1 MRKYLFSF
9 LLFLISVSAS
19 AQFRTDRLIDVGRS
33 ALYYED
39 YVLSIQYFNQV
50 IMVKPYLYEP
60 WFLRAVA
67 KFYLDDFVGAE
78 KDCTEAI
85 RLNPY
90 IPDIFELRGLCNIKQ
105 GKFDEAIAD
114 YDKTIE
120 FNPYSKGLWFN
131 RVLCKIEKK
140 DYDAANADLDSM
152 MTMWKDYAK
161 SYSLKAEV
169 CMQQKDTIE
178 AAKYLDKS
186 LEIDP
191 YDGDIWAMRA
201 MVSLSQREWKP
212 ADEQLSKA
220 IHLRPTNVA
229 NYVNRALARYNIN
242 NLNGALADYDKAL
255 ELDPN
260 NFLAHYNRGQLRV
273 QVGDDNRAIEDFN
286 YVISMEPDNVMAI
299 YNRAILLERTGDLY
313 GAIRDYSKIIDQYPN
328 FWAGLNNR
336 ARCYRRIGL
345 TAKAEQD
352 EFRIFKAQ
360 LDKHYGRQQ
369 RWSKKKQHEVRKKS
383 EIDFDKYNQLVV
395 VDENTV
401 EHEYSTSYRGRVQ
414 NRNVDIALQPMFML
428 SFSPYDNIVK
438 SYQAYDNDVER
449 FNFEQQPSHRLYV
462 RCGVKSLTEE
472 ESGRIFSLIDSLT
485 SAIDASRNLNKDK
498 GLIMQRAVA
507 HSVVQNYADA
517 ISDLT
522 VYIQTDSTS
531 SLAYWQRA
539 VCQDRMNEYDA
550 SRGEDIRLKTVGAIS
565 DLDMAIKLNPKN
577 AYLYFDR
584 GNLHAENKDFARA
597 IEDYDSAIKLDPK
610 LAEAYYNRGIANVNL
625 GNTDAGIADLSKA
638 GELGLFDA
646 YSAIK
651 KYNKKK

>member
-1 MRKYLFSF
+1 MRRF
-9 LLFLISVSAS
+9 LLSLLLFASVCAS

-60 WFLRAVA
+60 WYLRAVA
-67 KFYLDDFVGAE
+67 KFYLDDFGGAE

-90 IPDIFELRGLCNIKQ
+90 VPDLFELRGLCYIHQN
-105 GKFDEAIAD
+105 KFDEAIAD

-120 FNPYSKGLWFN
+120 FNPYNKGLWFN

-161 SYSLKAEV
+161 AFSLKAEV
-169 CMQQKDTIE
+169 CLQLKDTV
-178 AAKYLDKS
+178 AAGKYLDRS
-186 LEIDP
+186 LEIAP
-191 YDGDIWAMRA
+191 YDGDVWSMRA
-201 MVSLSQREWKP
+201 MISLSQRQWKD
-212 ADEQLSKA
+212 ADGQLSKA
-220 IHLRPTNVA
+220 IHLRPTNVT
-229 NYVNRALARYNIN
+229 NYVNRALARYNTN
-242 NLNGALADYDKAL
+242 NLSGALADYDKAL

-313 GAIRDYSKIIDQYPN
+313 GAIRDYTKIIDQYPN

-336 ARCYRRIGL
+336 ARCYRRVGM

-369 RWSKKKQHEVRKKS
+369 RWSKKKQNEVRKKS

-395 VDENTV
+395 EDENTV
-401 EHEYSTSYRGRVQ
+401 EHEYATSYRGRVQ
-414 NRNVDIALQPMFML
+414 NRKVDVALQPMFLL
-428 SFSPYDNIVK
+428 SFIPYDNIVK
-438 SYQAYDNDVER
+438 SYQAYDNEVER
-449 FNFEQQPSHRLYV
+449 FNFEQKPANRIYV

-472 ESGRIFSLIDSLT
+472 ESGKVFALIDSLT
-485 SAIDASRNLNKDK
+485 AAIDASRNLNKDK
-498 GLIMQRAVA
+498 GLILQRAVA
-507 HSVVQNYADA
+507 HGVVQNYADA
-517 ISDLT
+517 VSDLT
-522 VYIQTDSTS
+522 AYIQVDSTS

-539 VCQDRMNEYDA
+539 VCQDRINKYDA

-565 DLDMAIKLNPKN
+565 DLDTAIRLNPKN
-577 AYLYFDR
+577 AYMYFDR
-584 GNLHAENKDFARA
+584 GNLYSENKDYARA
-597 IEDYDSAIKLDPK
+597 ISDYDAAIKLDPK
-610 LAEAYYNRGIANVNL
+610 LAEAYYNRGIAKINL
-625 GNTDAGIADLSKA
+625 GRNDEGISDLSKA

-651 KYNKKK
+651 KYSKKK